1 MEQRMNFEKLD
12 ALLTERSTLRRLLSD
27 RIRYRVT
34 TQLDKLASVEA
45 EITELVLEPLNLH
58 PRDIPGRWMVVEAVM
73 GFQWLASAMEYT
85 ENPSIIWATCDGLI
99 VRSVPTGGWHI
110 DVKNRIIELT
120 ASLDGILLK
129 LRSKEVEAAA

>member
-1 MEQRMNFEKLD
+1 MTFEKLD

-73 GFQWLASAMEYT
+73 GFQWLASCGQCRPVA
-85 ENPSIIWATCDGLI
+85 
-99 VRSVPTGGWHI
+99 
-110 DVKNRIIELT
+110 
-120 ASLDGILLK
+120 GI
-129 LRSKEVEAAA
+129 ST